1 MRGLPLFRF
10 GRRARST
17 SLGIALCTM
26 FIVASFSVVSGI
38 RASTENLRDNFEPDY
53 FLLAKPTQQGL
64 SFFAVSDL
72 GDVSGKTALGTFV
85 ECHVAPISESLTVFS
100 IKDPSHVLKE
110 TLTEPS
116 DTDVLV
122 GTDLN
127 LPMNITL
134 GSTLATVI
142 GKFSSSIFSP
152 LWILGSSTL
161 VGGLAGDDGSNF
173 ALSKGLSDIEISTLE
188 KLGFSVTPMTGIVQ
202 FLDSGINE
210 IENDALW
217 VLVPSAFV
225 IGVLAYSFIGSET
238 ADRRHEIGI
247 VKTIGAGRRR
257 VMWYL
262 LADAAIIC
270 AWGGLLGVAFGIIL
284 SYGIS
289 TAASSAFS
297 SVFIVRAP
305 ATLILAAYAC
315 TVLAGVAGALLPAAK
330 MTLSSPVADLKE
342 VTP

>member
-1 MRGLPLFRF
+1 MVFPLLFRF

-53 FLLAKPTQQGL
+53 FLVTKPSSDGL
-64 SFFAVSDL
+64 SHFAESDL
-72 GDVSGKTALGTFV
+72 GAVAAKSAFGTIVDCFTLPV
-85 ECHVAPISESLTVFS
+85 SESLTVFS
-100 IKDPSHVLKE
+100 IEDPSHVLNE
-110 TLTEPS
+110 AITGPQGSE
-116 DTDVLV
+116 VLA
-122 GTDLN
+122 GTDLD
-127 LPMNITL
+127 LPVNITL
-134 GSTLATVI
+134 GSTSATVI
-142 GKFSSSIFSP
+142 GKFSSTIFSP
-152 LWILGSSTL
+152 HWILGSNQL
-161 VGGLAGDDGSNF
+161 VSGLGGKGGFNF
-173 ALSKGLSDIEISTLE
+173 AVSKGLTKDEISTLE
-188 KLGFSVTPMTGIVQ
+188 GSDLSVTPMTGIIQ
-202 FLDSGINE
+202 FLDSGIGE

-247 VKTIGAGRRR
+247 VKTIGAGRSRI
-257 VMWYL
+257 MWYL
-262 LADAAIIC
+262 LANAALIC
-270 AWGGLLGVAFGIIL
+270 AWGGLLGVAFGIVL

-297 SVFIVRAP
+297 SVFIVKAP
-305 ATLILAAYAC
+305 ATLILAAYAS